1 MSYLSCRRTG
11 GLIPET
17 SCAQIILAS
26 QNHEEIAV
34 CNGCQHGR
42 KLVATCE
49 YKPSSMAEDEAL
61 SLRNAK
67 AVLPR
72 ALDFVISN
80 YPNDRH
86 VSLRMLAQVAGRF
99 GFDGGA
105 LPLTLIARE
114 EPALSVA
121 NRSGQQVILVTKAA
135 RKYAQ
140 ATA

>member
-1 MSYLSCRRTG
+1 MSVLNCRRTG

-17 SCAQIILAS
+17 SCAQIVISSKTHA
-26 QNHEEIAV
+26 EIAV
-34 CNGCQHGR
+34 CQACQYGR
-42 KLVATCE
+42 KIAATCE
-49 YKPSSMAEDEAL
+49 FKPSTMAEDEAL

-67 AVLPR
+67 AVLPL

-86 VSLRMLAQVAGRF
+86 VSLRMLAQVAGRY

-114 EPALSVA
+114 EPALSVT
-121 NRSGQQVILVTKAA
+121 NRGGQQVILVTKAA

>member
-1 MSYLSCRRTG
+1 MSVLDCRRAG

-17 SCAQIILAS
+17 NCAQIIIAS
-26 QNHEEIAV
+26 ESHDQISV
-34 CNGCQHGR
+34 CQGCKHGR

-49 YKPSSMAEDEAL
+49 FKPSTMAEDEAL

-105 LPLTLIARE
+105 LPLTLIARD

>member
-1 MSYLSCRRTG
+1 MSVIACRRIG

-17 SCAQIILAS
+17 NCAQIILAS
-26 QNHEEIAV
+26 ESRDQIAV
-34 CNGCQHGR
+34 CQACPHGR

-49 YKPSSMAEDEAL
+49 YQPSTMAEDEAL

>member
-1 MSYLSCRRTG
+1 MSVLDCRRTG

-17 SCAQIILAS
+17 NCAQIVISSKTHA
-26 QNHEEIAV
+26 EIAV
-34 CNGCQHGR
+34 CQACQYGR
-42 KLVATCE
+42 KIAATCE
-49 YKPSSMAEDEAL
+49 FKPSTMAEDEAL

-67 AVLPR
+67 AVLPL

>member
-1 MSYLSCRRTG
+1 MSVLSCRRTG

-17 SCAQIILAS
+17 DCAQIIIAS

-34 CNGCQHGR
+34 CQACQQGR

-49 YKPSSMAEDEAL
+49 FKPSTMAEDEAL

-86 VSLRMLAQVAGRF
+86 VSLRMLAQVAGRY

-105 LPLTLIARE
+105 LPLTLIPRE
-114 EPALSVA
+114 EPALSVT

>member
-1 MSYLSCRRTG
+1 MSVLTCRRAG

-17 SCAQIILAS
+17 DCAQIILAS
-26 QNHEEIAV
+26 QTHAEIAV
-34 CNGCQHGR
+34 CQACPQGR

-49 YKPSSMAEDEAL
+49 YKPSTMAEDEAL

-80 YPNDRH
+80 YPHDKH
-86 VSLRMLAQVAGRF
+86 ISLRMLAQVAGRF

-114 EPALSVA
+114 EPALSVT

-135 RKYAQ
+135 RQYAQ

>member
-1 MSYLSCRRTG
+1 MAVLNCRRTG
-11 GLIPET
+11 DFIPET
-17 SCAQIILAS
+17 NCAQIILAS
-26 QNHEEIAV
+26 ESRAQIAV
-34 CNGCQHGR
+34 CQACQHGR

-49 YKPSSMAEDEAL
+49 YKPSTMAEDEAL

-67 AVLPR
+67 AVLPL

-114 EPALSVA
+114 EPALSVT

>member
-1 MSYLSCRRTG
+1 MSVLNCRRTG
-11 GLIPET
+11 DIIPET
-17 SCAQIILAS
+17 SCAQIVISSKTHA
-26 QNHEEIAV
+26 EIAV
-34 CNGCQHGR
+34 CQACQYGR
-42 KLVATCE
+42 KIAATCE
-49 YKPSSMAEDEAL
+49 FKPSTMAEDEAL

-67 AVLPR
+67 AVLPL

>member
-1 MSYLSCRRTG
+1 MSVLNCRRTG
-11 GLIPET
+11 DLIPET
-17 SCAQIILAS
+17 NCAQIIISSKTHA
-26 QNHEEIAV
+26 EIAV
-34 CNGCQHGR
+34 CQACQYGR
-42 KLVATCE
+42 KIAATCE
-49 YKPSSMAEDEAL
+49 FKPSTMAEDEAL

-67 AVLPR
+67 AVLPL

>member
-1 MSYLSCRRTG
+1 MSVLSCRRTG

-17 SCAQIILAS
+17 NCAQIILAS
-26 QNHEEIAV
+26 ESRDQIAV
-34 CNGCQHGR
+34 CQSCQHGR

-49 YKPSSMAEDEAL
+49 YKPSTMAEDEAL

-80 YPNDRH
+80 YPNERH

-114 EPALSVA
+114 EQALSVT

-135 RKYAQ
+135 RQYAQ

>member
-1 MSYLSCRRTG
+1 MSVLNCRRTG

-17 SCAQIILAS
+17 SCAQIVISSKTHA
-26 QNHEEIAV
+26 EIAV
-34 CNGCQHGR
+34 CQACQYGR
-42 KLVATCE
+42 KIAATCE
-49 YKPSSMAEDEAL
+49 FKPSTMAEDEAL

-67 AVLPR
+67 AVLPL

-114 EPALSVA
+114 EPALSVT

>member
-1 MSYLSCRRTG
+1 MSVIACRRAG
-11 GLIPET
+11 GFIPET
-17 SCAQIILAS
+17 NCAQIILAS
-26 QNHEEIAV
+26 ESRDQIAV
-34 CNGCQHGR
+34 CQACPHGR

-49 YKPSSMAEDEAL
+49 YQPSTMAEDEAL

-67 AVLPR
+67 EVLPR

>member
-1 MSYLSCRRTG
+1 MSVLNCRRTG
-11 GLIPET
+11 GFIPET
-17 SCAQIILAS
+17 NCAQIVISSKTHA
-26 QNHEEIAV
+26 EIAV
-34 CNGCQHGR
+34 CQACQYGR
-42 KLVATCE
+42 KIAATCE
-49 YKPSSMAEDEAL
+49 FKPSTMAEDEAL

-67 AVLPR
+67 AVLPL

>member
-1 MSYLSCRRTG
+1 MSVLNCRRTG

-17 SCAQIILAS
+17 SCPQIINAS
-26 QNHEEIAV
+26 QTSAEIAV
-34 CNGCQHGR
+34 CQGCQHGR
-42 KLVATCE
+42 KIAATCE
-49 YKPSSMAEDEAL
+49 FKPSTMAEDEAL

-67 AVLPR
+67 EVLPR

-86 VSLRMLAQVAGRF
+86 VSMRMLAQVAGRF

-114 EPALSVA
+114 EPALSVT

-140 ATA
+140 PTA

>member
-1 MSYLSCRRTG
+1 MSVLDCRRTG
-11 GLIPET
+11 GFIPET
-17 SCAQIILAS
+17 NCAQIIISS
-26 QNHEEIAV
+26 QTRAEIAV
-34 CNGCQHGR
+34 CQACQHGR
-42 KLVATCE
+42 KIAATCE
-49 YKPSSMAEDEAL
+49 FKPSSMGEDEAL

-67 AVLPR
+67 EVLPR

-86 VSLRMLAQVAGRF
+86 VSLRMLAQVAGRY

-105 LPLTLIARE
+105 LPLTLIARA
-114 EPALSVA
+114 EPALSVT
-121 NRSGQQVILVTKAA
+121 NRGGQQVILVTKAA

>member
-1 MSYLSCRRTG
+1 MSYLKCRRTG

-17 SCAQIILAS
+17 DCAQIIIAS
-26 QNHEEIAV
+26 ESHEQIAV
-34 CNGCQHGR
+34 CQACQQGR

-49 YKPSSMAEDEAL
+49 FKPSTMAEDEAL

-80 YPNDRH
+80 YPNDRY
-86 VSLRMLAQVAGRF
+86 VSMRMLAQVAGRY

-114 EPALSVA
+114 EPALSVT

-135 RKYAQ
+135 RNYAQ
-140 ATA
+140 ASA